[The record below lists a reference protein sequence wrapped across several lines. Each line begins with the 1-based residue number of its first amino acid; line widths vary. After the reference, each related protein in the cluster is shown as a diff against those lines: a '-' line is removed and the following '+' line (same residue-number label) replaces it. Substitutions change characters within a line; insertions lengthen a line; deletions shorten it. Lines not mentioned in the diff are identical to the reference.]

1 MQRRSLA
8 ATSTAA
14 LTTLTAVAA
23 MMLAVILVTPRPAW
37 AHSTL
42 RSSDPAD
49 GSTLSAPPTR
59 ISLVFGAAVWADYAT
74 VAVTRAGGGQIP
86 ADPPQVTDTTLSVA
100 VRDVTPGDYHVAWRV
115 VSADGHPING
125 EFSFA
130 VAAPPATVATTAAP
144 EPAVPP
150 GGTTAPDTATTT
162 PPRPTDPAP
171 TPPATSEPAEG
182 GGNGWIIGVIIA
194 GLAVVGGT
202 VLLIRRNRE

>member
-14 LTTLTAVAA
+14 LTTLTAVAV

-42 RSSDPAD
+42 RSTDPAD
-49 GSTLSAPPTR
+49 GSTLEAPPTR
-59 ISLVFGAAVWADYAT
+59 ISLVFSEAVWADYAT

-100 VRDVTPGDYHVAWRV
+100 VRDVTAGDYHVTWRV
-115 VSADGHPING
+115 VSTDGHPISG

-130 VAAPPATVATTAAP
+130 VAAPPAAVATTATP
-144 EPAVPP
+144 EPVAPP
-150 GGTTAPDTATTT
+150 GGATTPGTATTAA
-162 PPRPTDPAP
+162 PRPTDPAP
-171 TPPATSEPAEG
+171 TPPATSEPAG
-182 GGNGWIIGVIIA
+182 DGGNGWVIGVVIA
-194 GLAVVGGT
+194 GLAVLGGT